1 MPLFGGARLSLG
13 VSMLLVI
20 TFAMRHSIIG
30 VALADLLLLIEVHLI
45 SPNYFAHSMKLL
57 HPIELHFFCL
67 FEYIGAKRH
76 PEMAKQTMKEF
87 LVQVLINS
95 LPSYMRSKVEAFDTK
110 PEIKLCLLCR

>member
-1 MPLFGGARLSLG
+1 
-13 VSMLLVI
+13 MLLVI
-20 TFAMRHSIIG
+20 TFAMRHSIVG

-57 HPIELHFFCL
+57 HDFFKKLKNPIELHFFCL

-95 LPSYMRSKVEAFDTK
+95 LPSYTRSRV
-110 PEIKLCLLCR
+110 